1 MLTMP
6 RHAGFS
12 LIELLATISV
22 MVVLAVIAAPSLTT
36 YAENAKIHATAE
48 MFYASAQTARTEAVR
63 RNSVVELALVSV
75 TPDAANVDT
84 NGLTTS
90 GPNWLIRQM
99 PPTGS
104 DDHLF
109 IEGKLGAEGGGRV
122 SGSSVAVDMPAKS
135 VQFNAAGGLVGT
147 ASAVAD
153 FKTSNG
159 GVCAPTGSIR
169 CLRVI
174 VSTGGQARL
183 CDPAITAASDPRK
196 C

>member
-1 MLTMP
+1 MLSLP
-6 RHAGFS
+6 RQAGFS

-22 MVVLAVIAAPSLTT
+22 MVILAVIAAPSLTT

-63 RNSVVELALVSV
+63 RNSIVELALVSA

-90 GPNWLIRQM
+90 GPNWLIRQK

-104 DDHLF
+104 DAHLF
-109 IEGKLGAEGGGRV
+109 IEGKLGADGGGRAT
-122 SGSSVAVDMPAKS
+122 GTSVAVEMPSKS

-147 ASAVAD
+147 TSAVAD

-159 GVCAPTGSIR
+159 GVCAPSGSIR

-183 CDPAITAASDPRK
+183 CDPAITASSDPRK

>member
-1 MLTMP
+1 MLTLA
-6 RHAGFS
+6 RQAGFS

-36 YAENAKIHATAE
+36 YAENTKIQATTE

-63 RNSVVELALVSV
+63 RNAVVELALVST

-90 GPNWLIRQM
+90 GPHWLIRQK

-109 IEGKLGAEGGGRV
+109 IEGKLGADGGGRAN
-122 SGSSVAVDMPAKS
+122 GSSVVVDMPAKS
-135 VQFNAAGGLVGT
+135 LQFNAAGALVAT
-147 ASAVAD
+147 TEAVAD

-159 GVCAPTGSIR
+159 GVCAPSGAIR
-169 CLRVI
+169 CLRVT
-174 VSTGGQARL
+174 VSTGGQPRL
-183 CDPAITAASDPRK
+183 CDPAITASSDPRK